1 MPRVASYPDWVQK
14 HIQKGQYVNK
24 VNGNYYLYSAHSE
37 RREGISHPVRVCDGY
52 IGRITQEDGLIP
64 SKKRGDSTPTVSSHP
79 KRCSKPAVW
88 VFGLCLAVIKCSET
102 ILLGLTRNY
111 TENAALIYV
120 MSILELL
127 YGKSNQ
133 SLYEMSVLSFAF
145 PNLTI
150 PDPCS
155 NPVIQTGLERGQRMI
170 SDAINKTYRD
180 DWPLLR
186 AYLSASVVIKNNRGY
201 KVTDVYGYA
210 PDLFRKYN
218 LQLDDEAF
226 ESLIQKAR

>member
-1 MPRVASYPDWVQK
+1 MSRIASYPDWVQK
-14 HIQKGQYVNK
+14 YVQKGQYVNK
-24 VNGNYYLYSAHSE
+24 NNGKYYLYSAHSE
-37 RREGISHPVRVCDGY
+37 RREGVSHPVRVCDGY

-64 SKKRGDSTPTVSSHP
+64 SRKRENSASTAPSVP
-79 KRCSKPAVW
+79 KACRTPVVW
-88 VFGLCLAVIKCSET
+88 VFGICMAVMKCSEG
-102 ILLGLTRNY
+102 ILRSL
-111 TENAALIYV
+111 TENYDDKASLIYV
-120 MSILELL
+120 MSILENL

-150 PDPCS
+150 PRSDS
-155 NPVIQTGLERGQRMI
+155 SPVIQTALEQGKQMI
-170 SDAINKTYRD
+170 ADAISKTYGD

-210 PDLFRKYN
+210 PDLFRKYS
-218 LQLDDEAF
+218 LQFDTNAF
-226 ESLIQKAR
+226 ESLLQKDM